1 MKEQL
6 IEQFLKDVSDCGL
19 YFNNARRVY
28 DECLT
33 ILFENGYHVLM
44 TTSGEPQLTCFQD
57 KKTLALIDEAHEAAF
72 TYIRSRSGVEQ
83 KLLEQAKILEKQR
96 LAEARYYEKHGTA
109 GEF

>member
-1 MKEQL
+1 MKLQL
-6 IEQFLKDVSDCGL
+6 INQFMKDVSDCGL
-19 YFNNARRVY
+19 YFNNAHRVY

-44 TTSGEPQLTCFQD
+44 TTSGEPQLKCFQD

-72 TYIRSRSGVEQ
+72 TYIRSRPDTKRRMAEEFER
-83 KLLEQAKILEKQR
+83 LEQDRRA
-96 LAEARYYEKHGTA
+96 AERYYEKHGTK